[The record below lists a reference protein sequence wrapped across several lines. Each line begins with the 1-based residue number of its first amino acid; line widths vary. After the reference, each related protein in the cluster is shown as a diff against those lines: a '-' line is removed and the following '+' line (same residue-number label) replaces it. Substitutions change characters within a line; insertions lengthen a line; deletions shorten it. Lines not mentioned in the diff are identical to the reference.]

1 MKRTL
6 LFVLL
11 DDFADWEA
19 AYLAPALRGGVLPGH
34 EGSYDT
40 CYAAPGGRPVRS
52 IGGMTVH
59 PDRDLSTLPDAC
71 AGVILVGGMGWQRP
85 EAEEVMT
92 LVREAHARG
101 LLVGAIC
108 NACAFL
114 AAHGELNDIRHTGN
128 TVEMLQAWGG
138 NRYTG
143 AARYEERQAVRDG
156 STVTAN
162 GSACLEFT
170 RECLRALEADAPEAI
185 EASYRFNKEGFY
197 KE

>member
-92 LVREAHARG
+92 LVR
-101 LLVGAIC
+101 
-108 NACAFL
+108 
-114 AAHGELNDIRHTGN
+114 
-128 TVEMLQAWGG
+128 
-138 NRYTG
+138 
-143 AARYEERQAVRDG
+143 
-156 STVTAN
+156 
-162 GSACLEFT
+162 
-170 RECLRALEADAPEAI
+170 
-185 EASYRFNKEGFY
+185 
-197 KE
+197 

>member
-59 PDRDLSTLPDAC
+59 PDRDLSALPFSDA
-71 AGVILVGGMGWQRP
+71 ASRENAA
-85 EAEEVMT
+85 EALALFDVLGIDT
-92 LVREAHARG
+92 APSARRAREACSSARS
-101 LLVGAIC
+101 ATP
-108 NACAFL
+108 APFW
-114 AAHGELNDIRHTGN
+114 R
-128 TVEMLQAWGG
+128 
-138 NRYTG
+138 R
-143 AARYEERQAVRDG
+143 
-156 STVTAN
+156 TAN
-162 GSACLEFT
+162 
-170 RECLRALEADAPEAI
+170 
-185 EASYRFNKEGFY
+185 
-197 KE
+197 

>member
-1 MKRTL
+1 
-6 LFVLL
+6 
-11 DDFADWEA
+11 
-19 AYLAPALRGGVLPGH
+19 
-34 EGSYDT
+34 
-40 CYAAPGGRPVRS
+40 
-52 IGGMTVH
+52 
-59 PDRDLSTLPDAC
+59 
-71 AGVILVGGMGWQRP
+71 
-85 EAEEVMT
+85 MT
-92 LVREAHARG
+92 LVREARTRG

-138 NRYTG
+138 ERYTG

-156 STVTAN
+156 ATVTAN

-170 RECLRALEADAPEAI
+170 RECLSALEADAPEAI